1 MFGLFLNTLAADEKC
16 PLLKRENLTVPIQM
30 QLSQK
35 QKTFSPFFASFLK
48 SRSNFE
54 HFDKK
59 VDLIDFVFPKLRTPK
74 PWSDKCPKS
83 PVSEDSSTSNMVNVP
98 KHCRNLQHDTF
109 IIFIDRCQVN

>member
-1 MFGLFLNTLAADEKC
+1 MSWKNSLLLTWQMFGLFLNTLAADEKC

-59 VDLIDFVFPKLRTPK
+59 VDPHRFCI
-74 PWSDKCPKS
+74 
-83 PVSEDSSTSNMVNVP
+83 SEITNS
-98 KHCRNLQHDTF
+98 
-109 IIFIDRCQVN
+109 